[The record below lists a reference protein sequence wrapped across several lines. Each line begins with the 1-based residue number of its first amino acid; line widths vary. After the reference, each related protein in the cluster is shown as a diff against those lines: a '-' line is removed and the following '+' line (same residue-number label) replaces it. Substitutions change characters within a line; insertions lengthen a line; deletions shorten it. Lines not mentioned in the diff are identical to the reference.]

1 MALRLGQNN
10 EPGRI
15 QLFGER
21 LSETMYPRQPRKVI
35 WDMIN
40 TPFPNAVAV
49 EPTFVAFL

>member
-1 MALRLGQNN
+1 MTLRLRQNN

-15 QLFGER
+15 QLFRER
-21 LSETMYPRQPRKVI
+21 LSEKVWTRQPRKVI

-40 TPFPNAVAV
+40 TLFPNAVAV